1 LKPLKWTGG
10 TQGTKISNIGNQS
23 DYQKRIILAYYSE
36 FLGAATLYLV
46 YEMIVQ
52 LNEELEDWR
61 EIVQMKVTPEE
72 LEDWIE
78 RSEMLQYMISDFI
91 DFVPIL
97 ESKQNKKRRI
107 TTNNSTGDKKFG
119 CVNLTQDY
127 NMNKINE
134 SIAHTGK
141 MLDYNNDEEFFE
153 YLTLYCHENK
163 VSPSQ
168 AVVKWRPII
177 PDPSF
182 VTLSA
187 EKKRTKLNNLK
198 NSVVYT
204 PS

>member
-1 LKPLKWTGG
+1 LIEAFKVDRRNSRHQNFKFW
-10 TQGTKISNIGNQS
+10 QS

-46 YEMIVQ
+46 YEMMVQ

-61 EIVQMKVTPEE
+61 EIVQVMLTPEE
-72 LEDWIE
+72 LEALIE
-78 RSEMLQYMISDFI
+78 RSELFRYMISDSL
-91 DFVPIL
+91 DFVPML

-107 TTNNSTGDKKFG
+107 TTDDSTGDKKFG
-119 CVNLTQDY
+119 DVNLTQDY

-134 SIAHTGK
+134 LIAHTGK

-153 YLTLYCHENK
+153 YLTLYCEENN
-163 VSPSQ
+163 VSPSH

-187 EKKRTKLNNLK
+187 EKKRTGLNN
-198 NSVVYT
+198 
-204 PS
+204 